1 MSTAVL
7 EVDGNMNDPA
17 AMPGLDLEAAGSI
30 AQLVS
35 PGTSS
40 SAEQL
45 ARTLWVVSYAT
56 LFVGANAGLHRPAA
70 RGSVF
75 ARHEVAYYGIVAAVL
90 AAVPVEMATAFWLH
104 GSSGRSF
111 HAFARVLKRVA
122 VLLLLFVSA
131 LGGIELTLK
140 V

>member
-1 MSTAVL
+1 V
-7 EVDGNMNDPA
+7 
-17 AMPGLDLEAAGSI
+17 
-30 AQLVS
+30 
-35 PGTSS
+35 
-40 SAEQL
+40 
-45 ARTLWVVSYAT
+45 
-56 LFVGANAGLHRPAA
+56 
-70 RGSVF
+70 VF
-75 ARHEVAYYGIVAAVL
+75 ARHEVAYYGIVAAIL
-90 AAVPVEMATAFWLH
+90 AAVPVEMATAFRLH